1 MRTVGSLANYA
12 MSYAALGLIVS
23 SLMLPQAIY
32 LLAFVVLIAALI
44 MRNKIRIQSPT
55 QQSMEEVGNEL
66 NGLYCMLFI
75 LFIYSFAVIGLASS
89 VPVTINIEDV
99 NDNAPI
105 FDQSQYKRHVQNR
118 AFDFDPPLIVKV
130 LYPFQKRCGNRILI
144 ELFICFGI

>member
-1 MRTVGSLANYA
+1 MPPMRTVGSLANYA

-66 NGLYCMLFI
+66 NGLY
-75 LFIYSFAVIGLASS
+75 
-89 VPVTINIEDV
+89 
-99 NDNAPI
+99 
-105 FDQSQYKRHVQNR
+105 
-118 AFDFDPPLIVKV
+118 
-130 LYPFQKRCGNRILI
+130 
-144 ELFICFGI
+144 